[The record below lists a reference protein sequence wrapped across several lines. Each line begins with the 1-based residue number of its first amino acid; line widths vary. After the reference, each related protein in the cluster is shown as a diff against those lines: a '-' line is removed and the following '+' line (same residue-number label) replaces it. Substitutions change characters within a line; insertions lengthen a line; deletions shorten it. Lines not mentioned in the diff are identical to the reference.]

1 MGCPRDSVTFNPH
14 QVKVQIT
21 MTLQDLQNLLRRTP
35 NLVAP
40 NRPVPELYNQT
51 LSGNFPNQQGELH
64 APAVQQAWCNP
75 RNLSPSNGSNHL
87 QPPNHVLKEIG
98 VTSSYL
104 VGSNLKSDQA
114 EDQKPL
120 DPTNEP
126 GTVDHKPVTS
136 GLSRPQVQDRGT
148 LTDNASSPREQE
160 HLLQRLT
167 RAMNRITQV
176 LDQMHVPAATSNL
189 NTAPSNSNPPIPG
202 NIQATP
208 DHKKSVTRA
217 NNGRPR
223 PYDKS
228 FQPRE

>member
-1 MGCPRDSVTFNPH
+1 MGRPRDSVTFNPH

-40 NRPVPELYNQT
+40 KRPVPELYNQT
-51 LSGNFPNQQGELH
+51 WSGNFPNQQGELH

-120 DPTNEP
+120 DPTNKP
-126 GTVDHKPVTS
+126 GTVDHEPVTS
-136 GLSRPQVQDRGT
+136 GLSRPEARKPIT
-148 LTDNASSPREQE
+148 LLHQGNKNTYFRDSPE
-160 HLLQRLT
+160 L
-167 RAMNRITQV
+167 
-176 LDQMHVPAATSNL
+176 
-189 NTAPSNSNPPIPG
+189 
-202 NIQATP
+202 
-208 DHKKSVTRA
+208 
-217 NNGRPR
+217 
-223 PYDKS
+223 
-228 FQPRE
+228 